1 MSKDTRGYNV
11 VRVIGLTGDE
21 DLVDVRVSSNPVET
35 EILELLS
42 PCVTAANELKVK
54 VTGDIVIGDVQVDN
68 VQLVDDEGNELD
80 FTASGA
86 IQNYVNDGWD
96 VAQGATTDTATA
108 PTVIGNLKALNAK
121 DFATETTLATLGTES
136 SLSAAALSLASIDS
150 KDFASEA
157 TLTAAAASLDTI
169 KTIDFATSAKQDS
182 AKTVLDNIAAIDFAT
197 ETTLTGAAAILTAIK
212 DIDGIKKI
220 IDKVAETVADGDNV
234 ALGTTTDA
242 DTALT
247 VIGLL
252 KALKA
257 KDFATQTTLATL
269 ATEAKAEAIRA
280 LLETISGL
288 DFAEETTQA
297 AIETAIGA
305 TTDADTELTVIGRLK
320 KILATL
326 EGGITVTESA
336 PLTSIGATVANG
348 DDVALGSTS
357 DTDANTTVI
366 GRLQKLIVDLSAL
379 SATKTLADLETAIEG
394 VTDSIVSMQYGGLPV
409 SEMRTD
415 VVSTSSTPAEAKGG
429 ATAWSGQRIV
439 HILNQGSVNIEVL
452 TDDEATYG
460 QIVFPGDVYQDVVD
474 GVIYV
479 MSASAGS
486 ARVTEK
492 RYVSS

>member
-96 VAQGATTDTATA
+96 VAQGATTDTVTA

-169 KTIDFATSAKQDS
+169 KAIDFATSAKQDS

-212 DIDGIKKI
+212 DTDGIKKI
-220 IDKVAETVADGDNV
+220 VDKVAETVADGDNV
-234 ALGTTTDA
+234 ALG
-242 DTALT
+242 
-247 VIGLL
+247 
-252 KALKA
+252 
-257 KDFATQTTLATL
+257 
-269 ATEAKAEAIRA
+269 
-280 LLETISGL
+280 
-288 DFAEETTQA
+288 
-297 AIETAIGA
+297 
-305 TTDADTELTVIGRLK
+305 
-320 KILATL
+320 
-326 EGGITVTESA
+326 
-336 PLTSIGATVANG
+336 
-348 DDVALGSTS
+348 STS
-357 DTDANTTVI
+357 DTDTATTVI
-366 GRLQKLIVDLSAL
+366 GRLQKLITDLG
-379 SATKTLADLETAIEG
+379 TLADSKKLSDVITSLGYLTGISAAGAVGTLTATTTATAAIASGSALAARKGLEILNNSANLVYWGYTDGVTTATGLPINPGVAKQFEFKPSVATAIY
-394 VTDSIVSMQYGGLPV
+394 VIAASDSQLYIH
-409 SEMRTD
+409 EW
-415 VVSTSSTPAEAKGG
+415 K
-429 ATAWSGQRIV
+429 
-439 HILNQGSVNIEVL
+439 
-452 TDDEATYG
+452 
-460 QIVFPGDVYQDVVD
+460 
-474 GVIYV
+474 
-479 MSASAGS
+479 
-486 ARVTEK
+486 
-492 RYVSS
+492 